1 MCSASC
7 RGGLW
12 AACLIVVLKLQ
23 ALSGSAN
30 ACVNGSHGL
39 GLGEMVAGEG
49 VEAELE
55 VETILTARAQC
66 ACMILLSSYAFT
78 GSVHTMTTTNTV
90 VAEAG
95 YVANVLSSS

>member
-1 MCSASC
+1 MKLSIS

-23 ALSGSAN
+23 ALSGFAN

-66 ACMILLSSYAFT
+66 PCTSYSHPTLSRAAST
-78 GSVHTMTTTNTV
+78 P
-90 VAEAG
+90 
-95 YVANVLSSS
+95 